1 MKTSRRF
8 TQINR
13 VLRFGSGVTLISA
26 AAAMAFVAA
35 TNTALNDGSSKS
47 PIRPPFAN
55 KLSAEDLAGAFGEPG
70 DGRHGDDVTPNDSE
84 QDVFAAA
91 EQDYLHRAYPGTEVS
106 MKDTRNAQNAWAK
119 VKAKGLAKGASP
131 TGSWSLIGPSNA
143 QFPALLTFSGHDY
156 VTSGRATALA
166 IAANCSQAKCR
177 LYVAAAGGGVWR
189 TDNGLAASPNWTFVS
204 GSFAT
209 NAIGAMTLDP
219 ADPTGNTL
227 YVGTGEP
234 NSSGDSEAG
243 LGIYKTTDGGNN
255 WTHLASITSVAAQTG
270 CGATPTVGPYSGP
283 AFDGRSISSIIVNGS
298 TIYVGSARGVRGVG
312 TPTGGT
318 FSLNPNFPP
327 IGLWKSID
335 GGASFTLI
343 GDPTV
348 VCLNPLLPGGAVYSS
363 FGSGRGVNHIELD
376 PNNATNSTL
385 YAASF
390 GKGIFRSIN
399 NGSSWTNIF
408 TPGTASISGRTEFG
422 VTTASGKT
430 RIYNGDGANS
440 TTATAFYRSD
450 DATAA
455 TVAWKNLT
463 SSDRNNPYYG
473 TFNFCTTQCVY
484 DNFVVTPAGHPDEVY
499 LGGSYQY
506 SEYGLRSNGRAVLR
520 STNAGEQFT
529 DMTWDSTASPGP
541 NGIHPDQH
549 ALVVSPSNS
558 GLFFEASDGGVIRS
572 SGEFKD
578 ISAQCDSRP
587 LSAPSL
593 VACHRLLSSVPSHL
607 YSSNKGLS
615 TLQFS
620 TLSVDPTNVKHLMG
634 GTQDNGTFE
643 TYGSASTWPQIM
655 YGDGGESGFNVG
667 NPAIRFNQ
675 FFSPYTDANFQNGDP
690 TKWVVI
696 SGPLFASP
704 GVPIERVEFYWPELT
719 DPKVPGT
726 MYTGLQHVWRT
737 LDNGGEQAYLE
748 ANCPEFTTDGSKPGC
763 GDWVKLGGANGDLTS
778 SFWGDRDS
786 TTTGLAI
793 ISQVERWPG
802 DASTMWVATDSGRL
816 FITNNADAANQD
828 DVTYTR
834 LDGLATND
842 PSRYISSIYIDATN
856 KNHAW
861 ISYSGYNAHT
871 PTTPGHVFEVT
882 YDPAAND
889 GAGAATWTDLSYD
902 LQDLPI
908 TDLVRDDLTGDL
920 YAASDFGVMRLASGA
935 TTWTEAAAGLP
946 KVEVSSLTIVPNSRL
961 LYAATH
967 GRSAWQLTLP

>member
-1 MKTSRRF
+1 
-8 TQINR
+8 
-13 VLRFGSGVTLISA
+13 
-26 AAAMAFVAA
+26 
-35 TNTALNDGSSKS
+35 
-47 PIRPPFAN
+47 
-55 KLSAEDLAGAFGEPG
+55 
-70 DGRHGDDVTPNDSE
+70 
-84 QDVFAAA
+84 
-91 EQDYLHRAYPGTEVS
+91 
-106 MKDTRNAQNAWAK
+106 
-119 VKAKGLAKGASP
+119 
-131 TGSWSLIGPSNA
+131 
-143 QFPALLTFSGHDY
+143 
-156 VTSGRATALA
+156 
-166 IAANCSQAKCR
+166 
-177 LYVAAAGGGVWR
+177 
-189 TDNGLAASPNWTFVS
+189 
-204 GSFAT
+204 
-209 NAIGAMTLDP
+209 
-219 ADPTGNTL
+219 
-227 YVGTGEP
+227 
-234 NSSGDSEAG
+234 
-243 LGIYKTTDGGNN
+243 
-255 WTHLASITSVAAQTG
+255 
-270 CGATPTVGPYSGP
+270 
-283 AFDGRSISSIIVNGS
+283 
-298 TIYVGSARGVRGVG
+298 
-312 TPTGGT
+312 
-318 FSLNPNFPP
+318 
-327 IGLWKSID
+327 
-335 GGASFTLI
+335 
-343 GDPTV
+343 
-348 VCLNPLLPGGAVYSS
+348 
-363 FGSGRGVNHIELD
+363 
-376 PNNATNSTL
+376 
-385 YAASF
+385 
-390 GKGIFRSIN
+390 
-399 NGSSWTNIF
+399 
-408 TPGTASISGRTEFG
+408 
-422 VTTASGKT
+422 
-430 RIYNGDGANS
+430 
-440 TTATAFYRSD
+440 
-450 DATAA
+450 
-455 TVAWKNLT
+455 
-463 SSDRNNPYYG
+463 
-473 TFNFCTTQCVY
+473 
-484 DNFVVTPAGHPDEVY
+484 
-499 LGGSYQY
+499 
-506 SEYGLRSNGRAVLR
+506 VLR